1 MLFAVGGLVW
11 GTVIV
16 NARYEA
22 GYPLKI
28 TGRDWGYLFLLYFFL
43 LLIRT
48 ILVFGFYPIISRIGL
63 KSSWQEA
70 AFMSWGGLRGA
81 VGIALGILVENAWK
95 NVTEEDVESFVQNGG
110 MTEKEMA
117 NANDSGFSAASW
129 ALVGAR
135 YVAHL
140 WFFFTGGIAFL
151 TLFINGSTAGP
162 LLKKLGLAAPTA
174 IRKSI
179 TKRFRH
185 SISLHAIENLLKLLS
200 SDLFGTVDF
209 ADVRTHVPD
218 LKDITYGD
226 VVTALKRV
234 QASQDLHEEF
244 DLSTFEPFFTAS
256 EFEEIKEV
264 ASNAVN
270 SKPLTDVLGREV
282 SRQGEQEASEN
293 ELIEVCFV
301 VQRHICYTLLPQYV
315 HAVRK

>member
-1 MLFAVGGLVW
+1 M
-11 GTVIV
+11 IV
-16 NARYEA
+16 NARYEK
-22 GYPLKI
+22 GYPYKI

-48 ILVFGFYPIISRIGL
+48 ILVFGFYPIIGRIGL

-70 AFMSWGGLRGA
+70 VFMSWGGLRGA

-95 NVTEEDVESFVQNGG
+95 NVTEEDFESFIENGG
-110 MTEKEMA
+110 MTEEQIA
-117 NANDSGFSAASW
+117 FANDSGFSAAFG
-129 ALVGAR
+129 LLLGAR
-135 YVAHL
+135 YLAHL
-140 WFFFTGGIAFL
+140 WFFFAGGIAFL
-151 TLFINGSTAGP
+151 TLVINGSTAGP

-179 TKRFRH
+179 TKKFRH
-185 SISLHAIENLLKLLS
+185 SISLHAAENLLRLLS

-234 QASQDLHEEF
+234 QTSQDLHEEL

-256 EFEEIKEV
+256 EFEEMKEM
-264 ASNAVN
+264 ASSAVN

-282 SRQGEQEASEN
+282 TQEGEEEASEN
-293 ELIEVCFV
+293 ELIEVCFCSALA
-301 VQRHICYTLLPQYV
+301 HTLYLITTICAYC
-315 HAVRK
+315 